1 MICTTGS
8 QLATDLGSWLCLWL
22 PAALL
27 PRRSHC
33 RTALLHLEAIG
44 SRLSHSW
51 VVRRCHAG
59 WEAHLLTWRL
69 HQPQQACSPL
79 RDLLTPSPYMR
90 VRLISTSRRPIGTR
104 VSDAVLLTAPGRTH
118 KTSWPTRPHNVLFTY
133 TPTHTNVSDTQY
145 SRKEVRLKRPA
156 WVKFSV

>member
-1 MICTTGS
+1 MGRQT
-8 QLATDLGSWLCLWL
+8 
-22 PAALL
+22 L
-27 PRRSHC
+27 PRWMGGSLADL
-33 RTALLHLEAIG
+33 ALAPT
-44 SRLSHSW
+44 SAS
-51 VVRRCHAG
+51 
-59 WEAHLLTWRL
+59 
-69 HQPQQACSPL
+69 
-79 RDLLTPSPYMR
+79 LLTPPRFAHAVTMR
-90 VRLISTSRRPIGTR
+90 VRVISSSRRPIGTH